1 MEPSNDLSDQLS
13 YSYKEDI
20 ISRFGSEDLG
30 ILPNSEIFSRSSA
43 LFMEDDDTSN
53 SVEPMIDDSDDED
66 IIILHIDIREPIRNL
81 RTLLENK
88 LGVNL
93 NKYEF
98 WLQDAQIVWKLSIL
112 KNLINFIFEICLFF
126 FLFSS

>member
-1 MEPSNDLSDQLS
+1 MEPNNDLSDQLS

-20 ISRFGSEDLG
+20 ISRFGGEDLG

-53 SVEPMIDDSDDED
+53 SIEPMIDDDED
-66 IIILHIDIREPIRNL
+66 IIILHIDIREPIRSL

-98 WLQDAQIVWKLSIL
+98 WLQDAQIVI
-112 KNLINFIFEICLFF
+112 KNL
-126 FLFSS
+126 

>member
-1 MEPSNDLSDQLS
+1 MEPNDLGELS

-20 ISRFGSEDLG
+20 ISRFGGEDLG

-53 SVEPMIDDSDDED
+53 SIEPMIDDSDDVDD

-81 RTLLENK
+81 RSLLENK

-98 WLQDAQIVWKLSIL
+98 WLQDAQIVRIQCSNEIL
-112 KNLINFIFEICLFF
+112 
-126 FLFSS
+126 